1 MIKSFIQYLLTEK
14 RFSQHTVDAY
24 STDINQFAE
33 YLEITF
39 EIDDLHEVTDKMIRS
54 WMVHLSD
61 QGLLPRSINRKLSS
75 LKSLYKFELK
85 SGKII
90 VNPAANINGPK
101 TKKRLPSFV
110 EEKEMQFL
118 FEKLDFE
125 DSFKGFRD
133 KLILDLFYQTGM
145 RLSELRNI
153 KVIDI
158 DFSKKMLKVLGKR
171 NKERLIPLHDHTLLL
186 ISNYILLRSKEV
198 KSSQHFLILNNK
210 GEQAGKKFVYRCVNS
225 YLSKVTDNT
234 KKSPHVIRHTF
245 ATHMLNRGADLNTIK
260 ELLGH
265 ANLAATQ
272 IYTHNSIN
280 KLKTVYKLAH
290 PKGQK

>member
-1 MIKSFIQYLLTEK
+1 MIERFLQYLLTEK
-14 RFSQHTVDAY
+14 RFSNHTVSAY
-24 STDINQFAE
+24 GTDINQFVK
-33 YLEITF
+33 YLEVTF
-39 EIDDLHEVTDKMIRS
+39 EIDDLHEVNDKIIRS

-61 QGLLPRSINRKLSS
+61 QGLSPRSINRKLSS

-85 SGKII
+85 TGKIKL
-90 VNPAANINGPK
+90 NPATNINGPK
-101 TKKRLPSFV
+101 TEKRLPSYV

-133 KLILDLFYQTGM
+133 KLILDLFYQTGI

-153 KVIDI
+153 KIKDI
-158 DFSKKMLKVLGKR
+158 DFSKKTLKVLGKR
-171 NKERLIPLHDHTLLL
+171 NKERLIPLHDKTLLL
-186 ISNYILLRSKEV
+186 LSNYILLRSKEV
-198 KSSQHFLILNNK
+198 ILSQPFLILNNK

-272 IYTHNSIN
+272 VYTHNSIN

-290 PKGQK
+290 PKGQN